1 MSSLIYN
8 ALRLADSLFKVETL
22 AETFD
27 KNIINVPIDSV
38 RVKNVI
44 DMLEEKR
51 SALRLLLAE
60 KTNSVNPVTQSML
73 NTVKTYMQE
82 LGDTDAGSISWN
94 YLFTSNLKELSGAVL
109 HKTVFSFR
117 LAYIKEIE
125 KKQGISLPILLDSP
139 KGKEIDDDNVQKM
152 IHILA
157 RDFSKNQII
166 IASIF
171 HYVDDEHVIHMN
183 GQLLDQLE
191 AIN

>member
-1 MSSLIYN
+1 M
-8 ALRLADSLFKVETL
+8 
-22 AETFD
+22 
-27 KNIINVPIDSV
+27 
-38 RVKNVI
+38 
-44 DMLEEKR
+44 
-51 SALRLLLAE
+51 
-60 KTNSVNPVTQSML
+60 
-73 NTVKTYMQE
+73 
-82 LGDTDAGSISWN
+82 
-94 YLFTSNLKELSGAVL
+94 